1 MPEFETPPTRCDFC
15 SNHETRWR
23 YPCPDFSLDVP
34 SLQGWHSDGD
44 WAACDPCS
52 TLIEA
57 GQWDALAT
65 RSQKHLN
72 RLHPDGKLA
81 PTQVKGSLAIIHQG
95 FRQRRSGPRQAQPV
109 RDRPFTE
116 AGTYSR
122 ALDERDK
129 LYRSLLTPGL
139 REHATR
145 TLQYRDGKTNLSLEE
160 ATKLVDLTYKSVS
173 DAEVGFVSR
182 SVCRI
187 LAETADSIP
196 EVTVQPEQLPTP
208 SGFLV
213 LQEPYP
219 IHAGLPSEA
228 TDTLISAG
236 PVVYLSW
243 RPWRNNQGERGLHVI
258 GWLRLDDGVNAPVSV
273 PWQYGQTWAE
283 AAALKV
289 TKGDQYATER
299 ILRYLA
305 ALLAFCEQ
313 QLIVSRPGVPERA
326 TRRRLE
332 REGKL
337 VSDILVVELRRVQI
351 HHDSHG
357 EEHRQIAQDFSFLVS
372 GHWRR
377 QPYPSTKTVRAIWIK
392 PTIKGNRDAPLRART
407 RVFAIVH

>member
-34 SLQGWHSDGD
+34 SLQGWNSDGD

-57 GQWDALAT
+57 DQWDALVT

-95 FRQRRSGPRQAQPV
+95 FRQRRNGPRLALPV
-109 RDRPFTE
+109 RERPLTE

-129 LYRSLLTPGL
+129 LYRSLSTPGL
-139 REHATR
+139 REHAIKS
-145 TLQYRDGKTNLSLEE
+145 LQYRDGESRLSLRE
-160 ATKLVDLTYKSVS
+160 AEALVDLTYKSVS
-173 DAEVGFVSR
+173 EAEVGFVSR

-187 LAETADSIP
+187 LVETADSIP

-219 IHAGLPSEA
+219 IHAGLPSDA
-228 TDTLISAG
+228 ADTLVSAG

-243 RPWRNNQGERGLHVI
+243 RPWRNDVGERGLHII
-258 GWLRLDDGVNAPVSV
+258 GWLRLQDGVNAPVSV

-289 TKGDQYATER
+289 GKGEQYATER

-313 QLIVSRPGVPERA
+313 QLIIPRRGVPERA

-332 REGKL
+332 REGKP
-337 VSDILVVELRRVQI
+337 VSDILVVELRRVQTR
-351 HHDSHG
+351 HDSHG
-357 EEHRQIAQDFSFLVS
+357 EEPRQIAQDFSFLVS

-377 QPYPSTKTVRAIWIK
+377 QPYPSTQTIRAIWIK